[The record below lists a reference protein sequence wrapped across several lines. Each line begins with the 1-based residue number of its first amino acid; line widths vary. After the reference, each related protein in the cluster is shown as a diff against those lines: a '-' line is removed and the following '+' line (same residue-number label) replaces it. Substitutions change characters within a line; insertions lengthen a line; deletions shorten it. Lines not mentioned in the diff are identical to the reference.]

1 MGKYLEKSK
10 HDVFVNRF
18 LLRIKVELL
27 PSMQPKKISKIL
39 EEIENISKM
48 YTV

>member
-27 PSMQPKKISKIL
+27 PSMPPKFVLLFSSLLKDF
-39 EEIENISKM
+39 
-48 YTV
+48 